1 MSWDVMRCQEMSGD
15 AKRCQEMSGVSSRGL
30 PTHNWLTTGSFPS
43 DWDLNAQYTTDSQ
56 QDPSLLTETWTH
68 NIAGLQWR
76 QMGREGL
83 ETATSYKQVTSSS
96 FSPRAGK
103 PFSTFSLCSLC
114 LVFIIVSYSER
125 TMTSQKEPTVQT
137 CPKKVVSTEDLCLA
151 PLRCWIFTLQASFKA
166 LHGPIAQSAIWER
179 LTPTA
184 DIEQLNPLEEEWTNP
199 RNFFECVFE
208 HVPHFLTTKY
218 VANPPTVG

>member
-1 MSWDVMRCQEMSGD
+1 MSWDVKRCQEMPRD
-15 AKRCQEMSGVSSRGL
+15 AKRCQESAVG
-30 PTHNWLTTGSFPS
+30 GSQ
-43 DWDLNAQYTTDSQ
+43 LTTDSQ

-125 TMTSQKEPTVQT
+125 TMTCSKGSKGASWTYLHSEFAFLCNFQFFSCISDPTFT
-137 CPKKVVSTEDLCLA
+137 ISCTFCTWLCETS
-151 PLRCWIFTLQASFKA
+151 CFGDGSW
-166 LHGPIAQSAIWER
+166 G
-179 LTPTA
+179 
-184 DIEQLNPLEEEWTNP
+184 
-199 RNFFECVFE
+199 
-208 HVPHFLTTKY
+208 
-218 VANPPTVG
+218 